1 MAAKFVGRG
10 NMKKSKV
17 GCSQNDERSEW
28 STEHRRESYGND
40 FLSDNKSQAGA

>member
-1 MAAKFVGRG
+1 MPAKFVGRG

-17 GCSQNDERSEW
+17 GCSQNDESSEW
-28 STEHRRESYGND
+28 STEWRESYRND